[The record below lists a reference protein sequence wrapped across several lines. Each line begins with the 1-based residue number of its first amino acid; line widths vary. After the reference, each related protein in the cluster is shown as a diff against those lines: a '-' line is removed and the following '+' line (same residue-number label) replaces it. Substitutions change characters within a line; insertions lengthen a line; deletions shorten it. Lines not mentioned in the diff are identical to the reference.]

1 MTWAR
6 GVRTIGRREVRK
18 PKDSNLA
25 GEAHG
30 LDRLHEDP
38 AHARHGEWMKQVAN

>member
-30 LDRLHEDP
+30 LDRLHEV
-38 AHARHGEWMKQVAN
+38 RHMPGMANG